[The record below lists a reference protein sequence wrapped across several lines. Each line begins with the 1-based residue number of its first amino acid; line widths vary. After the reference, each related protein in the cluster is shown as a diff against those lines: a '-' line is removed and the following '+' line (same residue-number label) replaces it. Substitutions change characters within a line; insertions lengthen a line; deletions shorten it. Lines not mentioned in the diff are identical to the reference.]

1 MDVPLFIEV
10 VSASCQIVA
19 VEVFVGGIPVE
30 DVVVKGE
37 GVKLFGINVVVKQGS
52 MYVYVPVSLT
62 VQLVAY

>member
-1 MDVPLFIEV
+1 LDVPLFIEV